1 MWMGANPDGLLYS
14 TAFLRW
20 GVCGLWRCRSAI
32 QLVEL
37 LAVLSRPGV
46 VWDFFRYHCHITLDG
61 SVVVRVHCIVV
72 YLCGSVLYRK
82 GCVI

>member
-1 MWMGANPDGLLYS
+1 MVFCILLP
-14 TAFLRW
+14 FLGG

-37 LAVLSRPGV
+37 LVVLSRPGV

-61 SVVVRVHCIVV
+61 SVDIRVHCTVV
-72 YLCGSVLYRK
+72 YLCGSILYGK
-82 GCVI
+82 GFVI